1 MREKIVLTSSS
12 DCGGPLAATSAQEAL
27 PSKSDMVKLIVS
39 RWFSVGGIARGGGDC
54 FGRRFKEREQ
64 VYGVIFREG
73 RKVFVEADSSRRCL
87 IGLGCVD
94 VTCAVI

>member
-39 RWFSVGGIARGGGDC
+39 RWFSVGGIVRGEGDC
-54 FGRRFKEREQ
+54 FGRRIKEREQ

-73 RKVFVEADSSRRCL
+73 RKVFVEADSVGAVL
-87 IGLGCVD
+87 LGLAALTSHVL
-94 VTCAVI
+94 